1 MTSKAVFRCV
11 VCDAAFFNCASL
23 ASHSRTHIT
32 YACDLCDKVFAQQCR
47 LKQHMRSHNGE
58 RPYACNACPKS
69 FSNSSLLRFVDDI
82 KWDKNS
88 SVKDDHCASTR
99 PLQSWFNGGYVM
111 DYDAFCWQILRAF
124 LLKFDRCYGVFVLM
138 GKATRYILWGK
149 PSARF
154 FS

>member
-1 MTSKAVFRCV
+1 MKEPTLRFAIALHSFSFYFLSPSLTCFSYCHPPLRSLFLHLFLLLQVHPTMTSKAVFRCV

-82 KWDKNS
+82 KRDKNS
-88 SVKDDHCASTR
+88 SIKDDHCASTR
-99 PLQSWFNGGYVM
+99 PLQS
-111 DYDAFCWQILRAF
+111 
-124 LLKFDRCYGVFVLM
+124 
-138 GKATRYILWGK
+138 
-149 PSARF
+149 
-154 FS
+154 